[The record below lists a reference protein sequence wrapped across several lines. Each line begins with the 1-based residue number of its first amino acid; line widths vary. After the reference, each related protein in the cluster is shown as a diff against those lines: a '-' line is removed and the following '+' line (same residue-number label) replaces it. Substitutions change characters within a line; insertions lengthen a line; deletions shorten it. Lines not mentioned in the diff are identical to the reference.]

1 MTMIEVRELKAKDLK
16 TVAKM
21 LGKLKASSVAEIFKG
36 TETSTPMQTGVALFH
51 VLAADVTDEIYEW
64 LADLAGLTAA
74 ELDELPAST
83 PVDIV
88 KVLVSRGEFQS
99 FLASLGTTPKASTP
113 SSPAMA
119 GQTTK

>member
-1 MTMIEVRELKAKDLK
+1 MASIRDSKEAPIEADNAILMGVSLKE
-16 TVAKM
+16 
-21 LGKLKASSVAEIFKG
+21 SS
-36 TETSTPMQTGVALFH
+36 
-51 VLAADVTDEIYEW
+51 
-64 LADLAGLTAA
+64 LADQVHSAC
-74 ELDELPAST
+74 PALSYCSPPT
-83 PVDIV
+83 GEDIAISGSLLSIV